1 MSRRIL
7 LVTGEYPPDEG
18 GVADYSRCLAE
29 ALVAQGQQVAVLTTR
44 RPRHGAMD
52 EGGDP
57 GASRRRDDPPGVGA
71 IPVHRL
77 AAPGWP
83 WRSLEQTAA
92 LARTWRADWLHLQY
106 QAAAFRLG
114 LPIHLLPGYLRW
126 RLPDLR
132 LAVTYHDLR
141 EPYLFPKAGRLRG
154 RAVQGLA
161 QRSHLALTTNA
172 ADRLALAATL
182 AARGGAA
189 PRQALVPIGS
199 NLPDAPPPGYERQ
212 AFRAAQGLGPEVL
225 LLGSFGFLNA
235 SKGGAQLL
243 EALAALRAAGRDG
256 RLVLI
261 GGTAGASDASNA
273 QALAAFRAQAQAM
286 GLSPWLI
293 WTGFLPPPQVSAWL
307 RALDLALLPYTD
319 GASFRRGS
327 LLAAL
332 SHGCAVIS
340 TRAAGMTAPS
350 SAVQAHDHASFPTAD
365 DALLPPL
372 EDGVQALLCP
382 PEDGAS
388 LVRAVLHLAAE
399 PALAAALGREARR
412 LAEAFG
418 WPAIAERHR
427 RLYDLEDA

>member
-29 ALVAQGQQVAVLTTR
+29 ALVAAGMEVAVLCTR
-44 RPRHGAMD
+44 RGAG
-52 EGGDP
+52 ETGP
-57 GASRRRDDPPGVGA
+57 GAIA
-71 IPVHRL
+71 VHRL

-83 WRSLEQTAA
+83 WRSLEQAAA
-92 LARTWRADWLHLQY
+92 LAGSWKADWLHLQY
-106 QAAAFRLG
+106 QAAAFGLG
-114 LPIHLLPGYLRW
+114 LPIHLLPAYLRW
-126 RLPDLR
+126 RLPGLR

-154 RAVQGLA
+154 RALLGLA
-161 QRSHLALTTNA
+161 RQSHLALTTNA
-172 ADRLALAATL
+172 ADRQALATAL

-212 AFRAAQGLGPEVL
+212 AFRAAQGLGPEAM

-243 EALAALRAAGRDG
+243 EALAALRSAGRDG

-273 QALAAFRAQAQAM
+273 GTLAAFRAQAQSL
-286 GLSPWLI
+286 GLAPFLI
-293 WTGFLPPPQVSAWL
+293 WTGFLPPPRVSAWL
-307 RALDLALLPYTD
+307 HALDLALLPYTD
-319 GASFRRGS
+319 GASYRRGS

-332 SHGCAVIS
+332 SHGCAVVS
-340 TRAAGMTAPS
+340 TRLPVAAATSLDAERPGSTAFGGP
-350 SAVQAHDHASFPTAD
+350 D

-382 PEDGAS
+382 PEDGAA
-388 LVRAVLHLAAE
+388 LARAVLRLAADR
-399 PALAAALGREARR
+399 PLAARLGDEARR
-412 LAEAFG
+412 LAQAFG
-418 WPAIAERHR
+418 WTAIAEGHR
-427 RLYDLEDA
+427 RLYEIAEE